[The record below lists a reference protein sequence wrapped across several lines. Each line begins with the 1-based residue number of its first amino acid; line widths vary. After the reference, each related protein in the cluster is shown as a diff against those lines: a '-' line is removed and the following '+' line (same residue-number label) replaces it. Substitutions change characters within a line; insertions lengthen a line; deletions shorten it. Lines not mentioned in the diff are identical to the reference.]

1 MSELKLR
8 PYQEAAVS
16 AMLKAKG
23 SGLVSLPTG
32 SGKSLVVADFTHK
45 LGEPVL
51 ILQPSREILFQ
62 NREKLLGY
70 VDKNEVGTYSASFNL
85 KEIKKFTFATIQSVY
100 KKPELFAHFNVVI
113 IDEVHLLNAKNAKGM
128 FTTFL
133 KNIGK
138 CRIFGLTATPY
149 RIEIDKIRDVRR
161 RETTLISKLKM
172 MSPIPFKETLYVA
185 STKELTH
192 QGYLSPLEYVT
203 DVELPVN
210 FSVSSDKKLVDMFVL
225 QLSFGDDKIS
235 KVLSV
240 ISKFKSVVVFCPTVD
255 LATRFSRI
263 VEDVSTAVVDG
274 HTPDK
279 ERDVI
284 LADFKSG
291 KIKAVFNC
299 GVLTTGFDHPGID
312 CIILLRPTK
321 SLTLYNQMI
330 GRGTRNA
337 PGKEKCV
344 VYDLTGTVNH
354 LGKLEDIEVMKD
366 DFGDWN
372 VKTKVGWMKDKI
384 VAFYK
389 RSF

>member
-1 MSELKLR
+1 MLTLR
-8 PYQEAAVS
+8 PYQADAVQ
-16 AMLKAKG
+16 AMLNATG
-23 SGLVSLPTG
+23 SGLISLPTG
-32 SGKSLVVADFTHK
+32 SGKSLVVADFAHK
-45 LGEPVL
+45 LGQPALV
-51 ILQPSREILFQ
+51 LQPSREILFQ

-70 VDKNEVGTYSASFNL
+70 VEASEVGTYSASFNL
-85 KEIKKFTFATIQSVY
+85 KEIRRFTFATIQSVY

-149 RIEIDKIRDVRR
+149 RIEIDKIRDFRK
-161 RETTLISKLKM
+161 RETTMISKIKM
-172 MSPIPFKETLYVA
+172 MSPSPFKETLYVA
-185 STKELTH
+185 STKELTR
-192 QGYLSPLEYVT
+192 QGFLAPLVYNT
-203 DVELPVN
+203 DIELPVS

-225 QLSFGDDKIS
+225 QLSFGDDKIK

-240 ISKFKSVVVFCPTVD
+240 IPKFKSVVVFCPSVD

-263 VEDVSTAVVDG
+263 CTEVTTAVVDG

-279 ERDVI
+279 ERDQI

-291 KIKAVFNC
+291 KVKAVFNC

-337 PGKEKCV
+337 PGKKNCT

-354 LGKLEDIEVMKD
+354 LGKLEDIEVLKD
-366 DFGDWN
+366 DFGNWN
-372 VKTKVGWMKDKI
+372 VKTKAGWMKDKI
-384 VAFYK
+384 VSFYK